1 MKRYPFHLKS
11 SRMCMWRV
19 RKSKGK
25 GKCYNYI
32 IISKAKRSNL
42 KRKWSPNIFH
52 VNLLNGCKEHSCL
65 CNYQI
70 NGIQSNF
77 GSKIPYSFRAC
88 ANEKKKKTGSNSIH
102 PACCLLRQSDIAC
115 SHLCF
120 PMTYFPHLF
129 GSLQAPRGI
138 I

>member
-1 MKRYPFHLKS
+1 MGI
-11 SRMCMWRV
+11 WRV
-19 RKSKGK
+19 RKSKGE

-52 VNLLNGCKEHSCL
+52 VNLLNGCKERSCL

-77 GSKIPYSFRAC
+77 GSKIPYYFRAC
-88 ANEKKKKTGSNSIH
+88 ANEKKTW
-102 PACCLLRQSDIAC
+102 
-115 SHLCF
+115 
-120 PMTYFPHLF
+120 
-129 GSLQAPRGI
+129 
-138 I
+138 